1 MQSNTEHTDKGGA
14 VESHIGRWFVR
25 EVVGEAA
32 PFRAR
37 YLVIAAHAQPDGQA
51 VLDGYWHE
59 LERTFDSW
67 NYAADAAL
75 EAAQRAI
82 DFRP

>member
-1 MQSNTEHTDKGGA
+1 MTNNTDNTDTVGA
-14 VESHIGRWFVR
+14 VEGHNGRWFVR
-25 EVVGEAA
+25 EVVGEG
-32 PFRAR
+32 PYRAR
-37 YLVIAAHAQPDGQA
+37 FKVIAAHPVAGGEP

-59 LERTFDSW
+59 LERVFDSW

-82 DFRP
+82 DFRS